1 MKTKRI
7 KLLIVCLILITGV
20 TGAYNS
26 VYAQSKREAKKAIK
40 EAEKAMLTANF
51 YAQDTILNLREFV
64 LEADYLQG
72 RRGDIVSVRSDI
84 NFIKVQGERGTL
96 QTGSTNNGFSR
107 SLNDN
112 GIGGVTTEGNI
123 SNYRVKRNTKSL
135 THNVTFILIS
145 SLGTFNINM
154 NVMAD
159 NTASATI
166 TSTRSTYLTWRGTL
180 VALFNTSVFRGQDTY
195 RR

>member
-1 MKTKRI
+1 MKTKSI

-26 VYAQSKREAKKAIK
+26 VYAQSKKEAKKAMK

-72 RRGDIVSVRSDI
+72 RRGELVPVSSTI
-84 NFIKVQGERGTL
+84 NFVKVLGERGTL
-96 QTGSTNNGFSR
+96 QTGSNTAIGSNA
-107 SLNDN
+107 L
-112 GIGGVTTEGNI
+112 GGVTAEGNI
-123 SNYRVKRNTKSL
+123 SNYKVTSNTKSL
-135 THNVTFILIS
+135 THRITFDLMTS
-145 SLGTFNINM
+145 GLGIYNIVI
-154 NVMAD
+154 NVMAN

-166 TSTRSTYLTWRGTL
+166 TDATSLRLTWKGEL
-180 VALFNTSVFRGQDTY
+180 VALFNTRIFRGQDTY

>member
-1 MKTKRI
+1 MKTKSI

-26 VYAQSKREAKKAIK
+26 VNAQSKREAKKAIK

>member
-26 VYAQSKREAKKAIK
+26 VYAQSKKEAKKAMK

-72 RRGDIVSVRSDI
+72 RRGEIVPVRSNL
-84 NFIKVQGERGTL
+84 NFIKVQGERGIL
-96 QTGSTNNGFSR
+96 QTGNPLYVGNFG
-107 SLNDN
+107 N
-112 GIGGVTTEGNI
+112 GIGGDTTEGNI
-123 SNYRVKRNTKSL
+123 HNYRVKRNTKSL
-135 THNVTFILIS
+135 THNVTFVLTS
-145 SLGTFNINM
+145 TLGTFNINM

-166 TSTRSTYLTWRGTL
+166 TSSRSTYLTWKGTL
-180 VALFNTSVFRGQDTY
+180 VALFNTNVFRGQDTY